1 MENPSLTAPPPV
13 REGISTSGSVR
24 NWPQNCWWVAA
35 HGSEI
40 ADRPVLR
47 WVLETPIALYRK
59 TNGDPVALHNRCPH
73 RWAPLSMGEVAGD
86 DLVCPYH
93 GSQFAPNGSCV
104 KVPTQNSA
112 PSSLQVRSYPAIERY
127 GFIWV
132 WTGSADLAD
141 PELIPA
147 DLAFL
152 SDPKWHTVWGY
163 KSVNGNYMQIK
174 ENVLDLTHFAFLHKK
189 SLGITGWD
197 RAPAVEVTESRVTF
211 RQLFHMAPLAP
222 VYAIPA
228 GKPPGKP
235 INRDNWGTLV
245 SPAVNYGAV
254 DMSDPNPEPN
264 GLEKFSMR
272 IVHLTTPVSISRTH
286 ISGRSL
292 ATMVSLMTTMQC
304 EPAPTSFW
312 RRHSD
317 GRGDTGNGAMLNR
330 SGTRRRSQCHRGPR
344 RDRGSAQS
352 CSAGCRRRGTSEA
365 KGILKCSGCRTRNGR
380 DRRRDASEREPSI
393 PVATESPDAAGRPH
407 SDFAAGGDPRVGHR
421 SVCR

>member
-1 MENPSLTAPPPV
+1 MENPSLTAPPAV
-13 REGISTSGSVR
+13 REGISTSGLVR

-40 ADRPVLR
+40 TDRPVLR
-47 WVLETPIALYRK
+47 WVLETPVALYRK

-93 GSQFAPNGSCV
+93 GSQFAPDGRCV

-132 WTGSADLAD
+132 WTGSVDLAD
-141 PELIPA
+141 PELIPT

-163 KSVNGNYMQIK
+163 KPVNGNYMQIK

-197 RAPAVEVTESRVTF
+197 RPPAVEVTEARVTF
-211 RQLFHMAPLAP
+211 RQLFHMAPLPP

-254 DMSDPNPEPN
+254 DMHDPNPGPN
-264 GLEKFSMR
+264 GLERFSMR

-286 ISGRSL
+286 YFWAFARDHGEPYDYEAMRAGADVVFGEDIAMVEATQAMAQCSIDQEHAVEVSVTADRAAIEGRRKVAAL
-292 ATMVSLMTTMQC
+292 VAAEQAL
-304 EPAPTSFW
+304 
-312 RRHSD
+312 
-317 GRGDTGNGAMLNR
+317 
-330 SGTRRRSQCHRGPR
+330 
-344 RDRGSAQS
+344 
-352 CSAGCRRRGTSEA
+352 
-365 KGILKCSGCRTRNGR
+365 LKQK
-380 DRRRDASEREPSI
+380 AS
-393 PVATESPDAAGRPH
+393 
-407 SDFAAGGDPRVGHR
+407 
-421 SVCR
+421 